1 MLMAL
6 LNKILTLYNWGVF
19 CILLFFLF
27 WIARFFEQRLSQKT
41 DARKSRHYPFFLI
54 PMALFFTGAVIYV
67 LSGQTIVGNQLADI
81 LRIIGGLIFT
91 AVGFALLKTM
101 MGGRT

>member
-1 MLMAL
+1 MLMEL
-6 LNKILTLYNWGVF
+6 LNRILTLYNWGVF

-27 WIARFFEQRLSQKT
+27 GIARFFEQRLSEKK
-41 DARKSRHYPFFLI
+41 DAKKSRHYPFFLA
-54 PMALFFTGAVIYV
+54 PMVLFFISAVIYAM
-67 LSGQTIVGNQLADI
+67 SGNLIVGNQLADM
-81 LRIIGGLIFT
+81 LRIIGGIVFT